1 MRVGEV
7 LFTTFIGHAHRSGE
21 LFIQVILG
29 AFSYLAVSD
38 PVSFIARW
46 GSRDFCALAIAHDF
60 RPGVRLEPVHP
71 GSTQFQ
77 WTAHALFGP
86 GTAADAVFGFQDF
99 ILNSSGLQLTR
110 CNQARESGADDD
122 NFVFR
127 HD

>member
-29 AFSYLAVSD
+29 AFNYLAVSD

-46 GSRDFCALAIAHDF
+46 GSRDFYALAIAHDF

-86 GTAADAVFGFQDF
+86 GTAADAVFSLQDF
-99 ILNSSGLQLTR
+99 IVNTCSLQLAR
-110 CNQARESGADDD
+110 CDKTCEAGANDD
-122 NFVFR
+122 NFVLR